1 MKMITKN
8 LGIKISILSSVLA
21 LALAVFATVMTSL
34 MFAADTRDATFTLVE
49 SGVATIKDSIQDET
63 DMLSE
68 MAKVMN
74 AYGATTNAA
83 ALDANWSN
91 IARHEYDSAAV
102 VQNGTVVWKS
112 SNYFLADDYAMSD
125 GIHASEGKLIST
137 YISDFGSG
145 TKLILCED
153 LSEFSFV
160 DEIKTSAECE
170 VTLFLDN
177 VRYNTTLLNDAGE
190 RNIGTTM
197 NDKIWAKVST
207 GETYEERAT
216 IGEQEYFVRYEA
228 MTGDN
233 GKIIGAYFAGYSADD
248 YNKNLATTIA
258 INTAIVVAITICI
271 IFLFIQM
278 NKKNITLP
286 IKALLPVC
294 EDIEN
299 IQLSKPNSAFKFN
312 DDEVGMLAHD
322 LMQAKDTLN
331 GYVQDIVSVLDS
343 MAQGD
348 FSKQPSVEYAGDF
361 KAVEEAFDTI
371 RTNLGNVITNVNAS
385 ADNVASGTN
394 QMASGTQQLAEGT
407 QRQATAVDEL
417 SATVNDISDQINK
430 AAENAQ
436 KASGLSSECAEIMDA
451 QTERMSEL
459 MTAMDVVEKK
469 SADIAEII
477 KAIEDISFQ
486 TNILALNASI
496 EAARAGE
503 VGKGFAVVA
512 TEVGTLAAKSAESAN
527 STKAIIEN
535 TLKAVA
541 DSVKIAHNAA
551 EAIKNVTVKS
561 KESAELV
568 GEIAEVSVSQAK
580 ALSQATDGIAD
591 ISSVI
596 QMNSAT
602 AEQSAASCEELSSQA
617 AMLQEQISTLKA

>member
-8 LGIKISILSSVLA
+8 LGIKISILSSALA
-21 LALAVFATVMTSL
+21 LALAVFATVMASV
-34 MFAADTRDATFTLVE
+34 MFAADTRDATFLLVE
-49 SGVATIKDSIQDET
+49 SGVATIKDSVSDET

-68 MAKVMN
+68 LAKIMK
-74 AYGATTNAA
+74 AYGASTNTDT
-83 ALDANWSN
+83 LNTNWN
-91 IARHEYDSAAV
+91 NVARHDYDSAAV
-102 VQNGTVVWKS
+102 VQNGKVIWKS
-112 SNYFLADDYAMSD
+112 SNYFLADDYSLSD
-125 GIHASEGKLIST
+125 GIHSSEEKLIST
-137 YISDFGSG
+137 YTTDFGSG
-145 TKLILCED
+145 MTLIICED
-153 LSEFSFV
+153 LSELTFV
-160 DEIKTSAECE
+160 DEIKSAAECE

-197 NDKIWAKVST
+197 NDDIWKIISA
-207 GETYEERAT
+207 GEVYEERAV
-216 IGEQEYFVRYEA
+216 IAGHEYFVRYEP

-233 GKIIGAYFAGYSADD
+233 GKIIGAYFAGFSSDE
-248 YNKNLATTIA
+248 YNTNLATTIA
-258 INTAIVVAITICI
+258 INTTIVVAITIGI
-271 IFLFIQM
+271 IFLFIRM

-294 EDIEN
+294 KDIEN
-299 IQLSKPNSAFKFN
+299 IHLSKPNTSFKFN
-312 DDEVGMLAHD
+312 DDEIGTLAHD
-322 LMQAKDTLN
+322 LMQAKSTIN
-331 GYVQDIVSVLDS
+331 GYVQDIVAVLSS
-343 MAQGD
+343 MAEGD

-361 KAVEEAFDTI
+361 KEVEQAFNTI
-371 RTNLGNVITNVNAS
+371 RENLGNVITNVNAS
-385 ADNVASGTN
+385 ADSVASGTN

-417 SATVNDISDQINK
+417 SATVNDISDRINK

-436 KASGLSSECAEIMDA
+436 KASGLSSECADIMDE
-451 QTERMSEL
+451 QTHRMSEL

-527 STKAIIEN
+527 STKEIIEN
-535 TLKAVA
+535 TLRAVS

-580 ALSQATDGIAD
+580 ALSQATEGIAD